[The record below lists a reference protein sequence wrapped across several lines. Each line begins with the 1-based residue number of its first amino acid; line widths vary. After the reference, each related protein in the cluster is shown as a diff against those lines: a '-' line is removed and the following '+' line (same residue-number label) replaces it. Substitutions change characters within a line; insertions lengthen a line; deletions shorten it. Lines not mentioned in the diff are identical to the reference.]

1 MFTRMLDTIKDA
13 IEALWLGRF
22 NELMARAQEVSD
34 SGVSS
39 KEAYRQGYRDGYW
52 DGTSDLTF
60 VLSHSERLA
69 FEERKRHQ
77 KRLPSTW
84 TTLLE
89 EPH

>member
-13 IEALWLGRF
+13 IEALWLARF
-22 NELMARAQEVSD
+22 GELRARAKEVGE

-39 KEAYRQGYRDGYW
+39 KDAYRQGYRDGYW
-52 DGTSDLTF
+52 DGTADLTF
-60 VLSHSERLA
+60 VLSQSERLA
-69 FEERKRHQ
+69 LEERRRH
-77 KRLPSTW
+77 KKCLPSTW